1 MKVQFDSYR
10 YLKTGLHGIGLGLVL
25 TAISFWGLHRLPPP
39 SSLSVDLADEPQQ
52 TQTLEKP
59 FVVERGGCQYRLEP
73 LYNYDIKGL
82 VVAQHDS
89 SSWNDIS
96 HKEWHDFLNT
106 RDICVIWGLN
116 TKNDYRQLSFS
127 HGDFTCYVSSGAR
140 ETWQK
145 FKLNQI
151 SNNHMLPATDAIA
164 RAIASTNVG
173 DQVQWKGFLV
183 NYQIGDGPA
192 RNTSTTRE
200 DTGPGACEIVYV
212 TEFTR
217 LVSPNK
223 KWASVYNLG
232 LFLTAAG
239 AALALFAMAV
249 PLLKN

>member
-1 MKVQFDSYR
+1 
-10 YLKTGLHGIGLGLVL
+10 
-25 TAISFWGLHRLPPP
+25 
-39 SSLSVDLADEPQQ
+39 
-52 TQTLEKP
+52 
-59 FVVERGGCQYRLEP
+59 
-73 LYNYDIKGL
+73 
-82 VVAQHDS
+82 
-89 SSWNDIS
+89 
-96 HKEWHDFLNT
+96 
-106 RDICVIWGLN
+106 
-116 TKNDYRQLSFS
+116 
-127 HGDFTCYVSSGAR
+127 
-140 ETWQK
+140 
-145 FKLNQI
+145 
-151 SNNHMLPATDAIA
+151 MLPATDAIA